1 MSSQYFTEEE
11 LEYYYSENRI
21 HNKEMKETD
30 DGDIYYTAILTT
42 PDGRHY
48 LVHYSEWHGDRF
60 FSGQECK
67 EMFPVPK
74 LTLEMGYSDTPI
86 PETRISGDIMKAD
99 RGELVE
105 MLENTEEELLE
116 RDWGQ

>member
-1 MSSQYFTEEE
+1 MGSQYFTDEE

-48 LVHYSEWHGDRF
+48 LVHYSEWCGDSF
-60 FSGQECK
+60 FSGQECA
-67 EMFPVPK
+67 EVFPVPK
-74 LTLEMGYSDTPI
+74 LALEMGYSSTPES
-86 PETRISGDIMKAD
+86 ETRISDDIMKAD
-99 RGELVE
+99 RGELLD
-105 MLENTEEELLE
+105 MLENTTEELLA